1 MMGGETFILLKAA
14 VLAPKSAKQAETRP
28 DVLPTIL
35 SIDGPLGLEPPRSA
49 EKYLSELYCCRFPRD
64 MANFVQCA
72 DSVIQITIPAGIL
85 TYYPG
90 REGRGKMTKVL
101 RSSSIRWTTS
111 KSFPIHAD
119 GALLL
124 GNPARNTSRPHK
136 SDRITR
142 EWPSL
147 RDDVTQALDG
157 FAIARPMICQI
168 RPLNLYSY

>member
-1 MMGGETFILLKAA
+1 MMGGETFILFKAA
-14 VLAPKSAKQAETRP
+14 LLGPKSAKQTERRP

-35 SIDGPLGLEPPRSA
+35 LIAGPGSREPPRSA

-64 MANFVQCA
+64 MANFVQFV
-72 DSVIQITIPAGIL
+72 DSVIQITILAGIL
-85 TYYPG
+85 AYYPA
-90 REGRGKMTKVL
+90 REGRGEMTQVL

-111 KSFPIHAD
+111 KSFPTHVD
-119 GALLL
+119 GTLLL
-124 GNPARNTSRPHK
+124 DNPASNTSRPHK

-157 FAIARPMICQI
+157 FAIAGPMICQI